1 MGTVMS
7 EDPYAPLIELE
18 QQVTQRWLEAVAAR
32 TPQWPMPDMDWST
45 DWAEAVNKP
54 LPPGTMQ
61 FPREQWLSYPNRRA
75 HALIL
80 ANRLLDFEDL
90 TDEQWHTLGM
100 LMLYGGKERIA

>member
-1 MGTVMS
+1 
-7 EDPYAPLIELE
+7 
-18 QQVTQRWLEAVAAR
+18 
-32 TPQWPMPDMDWST
+32 MPDMDWST

-75 HALIL
+75 HALVL